1 MVTQHV
7 NLIYVV
13 LMLMA
18 IDDIIPNHKKSCF
31 YII

>member
-1 MVTQHV
+1 M

-31 YII
+31 YIIQLVL